1 MAGER
6 TALELAIAE
15 QTPELDAEERQFGL
29 FAEPETEAGKLLGR
43 NRGPG
48 RPPGARNR
56 HTLRTVDMLLSRHRD
71 PRAVLLEIAQAN
83 VHDLVAI
90 YGGTTLQML
99 QEKRLAAAAVLPYI
113 ASRMPIQVDLR
124 EQRVVY
130 LNVVDGRLEQ
140 APSDD
145 GIGLVARVLDS
156 EEYQEVS
163 GNQLDE
169 NAVTD
174 LEQDID
180 PVE

>member
-1 MAGER
+1 MPGEK
-6 TALELAIAE
+6 TALALAIAE
-15 QTPELDAEERQFGL
+15 QTPELDDEDRQFGL
-29 FAEPETEAGKLLGR
+29 FSEPASEAGRRRGC

-56 HTLRTVDMLLSRHRD
+56 HTIRSVDMLLSRHRD

-83 VHDLVAI
+83 IHDLVAM
-90 YGGTTLQML
+90 YGGTALQML
-99 QEKRLAAAAVLPYI
+99 QEKRLAAAAVLPYV

-130 LNVVDGRLEQ
+130 LSLVDGKLEQ
-140 APSDD
+140 AMPSED

-163 GNQLDE
+163 CATPGEDPAQ
-169 NAVTD
+169 V
-174 LEQDID
+174 EQDVD
-180 PVE
+180 PIE